1 MGQKV
6 NPNGLRL
13 CVKRNWKSAW
23 IAKGRAAVEYLKED
37 RELRAFLT
45 KKFASAAVS
54 SISIRRTGDKIQ
66 ITIHT
71 ARPGLIIGKKGS
83 DIELLKGDLERR
95 FKKEFW
101 VEVEEVK
108 KPETDPCL
116 IAQGLAR
123 QVERRLAAKKIIKR
137 ALEAAKDA
145 GAVGGAISISG
156 CIGGADI
163 ARTEKS
169 SFGLIQKN
177 TLSSDVVAHQQ
188 DALTSYGIISCR
200 VLITRSVK
208 Y

>member
-13 CVKRNWKSAW
+13 CVKHNWKSAW
-23 IAKGRAAVEYLKED
+23 VAKGSEAGSFLKED
-37 RELRAFLT
+37 RLIRAYLA
-45 KKFASAAVS
+45 KKYENAALS
-54 SISIRRTGDKIQ
+54 SISIQRTGQKIQ
-66 ITIHT
+66 ITLHT
-71 ARPGLIIGKKGS
+71 ARPGVIIGKKGA
-83 DIELLKGDLERR
+83 DIEALKGDLGKR

-108 KPETDPCL
+108 KPDADPCL

-145 GAVGGAISISG
+145 GAIGGAISISG
-156 CIGGADI
+156 PIGGADI

-169 SFGLIQKN
+169 AFGLIQKN

-188 DALTSYGIISCR
+188 DAHTSYGIISCR

-208 Y
+208 H